1 MSDAV
6 GAPIIDVRGLAKSFG
21 PVRAVGDLSFSVAR
35 GEILGFLGPNGAG
48 KSTAMKMIAGFLRP
62 DSGAISLCGIDVEA
76 HPIAAQR
83 QLGYLPEGAPSYGD
97 MTPRNFL
104 GFIAATRGF
113 KGAAATGAIAR
124 AAARAQLDEVLDR
137 RIENLSKG
145 FHRRVGLAQA
155 ILHDPPALVLDEPT
169 DGLDPNQKFA
179 VRRLIKSMAKEKAIL
194 ISTHI
199 LEEVDALCTRA
210 IIIDRGRLVAD
221 GAPHDLIARSKFR
234 NAVTVVS
241 SLEDAEGMRAALAE
255 LSAADL
261 RETKTEGA
269 ISFLLM
275 PKDGKTILHE
285 TIDLLSRKD
294 LNPRGVYAEAG
305 RLDDVFRELTSPD
318 VQFDFASSAPAA

>member
-1 MSDAV
+1 MSDTV
-6 GAPIIDVRGLAKSFG
+6 GAPIIDVRGLSKSFG
-21 PVRAVGDLSFSVAR
+21 SVRAVNDLSFSVAK

-62 DSGAISLCGIDVEA
+62 DAGEISLCGVDVEA

-83 QLGYLPEGAPSYGD
+83 TLGYLPEGAPSYGD
-97 MTPRNFL
+97 MTPRSFL
-104 GFIAATRGF
+104 GFIAGARGF
-113 KGAAATGAIAR
+113 RGDAAQSAVAR
-124 AAARAQLDEVLDR
+124 AAARAQLGEVLDR

-145 FHRRVGLAQA
+145 FRRRVGLAQA

-210 IIIDRGRLVAD
+210 IIIDRGKLAAD
-221 GAPHDLIARSKFR
+221 GAPHDLIARSRFR

-241 SLEDAEGMRAALAE
+241 AVEDQDAMRAALAE
-255 LSAADL
+255 LHRDADI

-269 ISFLLM
+269 VSFLLM
-275 PKDGKTILHE
+275 PKEGKTILRE
-285 TIDLLSRKD
+285 TIDILSKKD

-305 RLDDVFRELTSPD
+305 RLDDVFRELTSSD
-318 VQFDFASSAPAA
+318 VNFDFAGAPAA